1 MDLTKVRQTL
11 TFKQI
16 TKRDGYNRI
25 DEFDENDEFEESD
38 EFDEMS
44 PDINIQANILKG
56 TTEVTSS
63 TKMTN

>member
-16 TKRDGYNRI
+16 TKRDGYNKSGEFDKN
-25 DEFDENDEFEESD
+25 DEFDESD
-38 EFDEMS
+38 EFDKIS

-56 TTEVTSS
+56 WVQQ
-63 TKMTN
+63 N